1 MQQQDMREPSLEHST
16 VTVRGLLPEDMQAV
30 IALDAKTTG
39 RRREEYFKVKLEQ
52 NLVETGIKVSLAAEY
67 DDLFAGFLLARVF
80 YGEFGQSEQVA
91 VLDTLVAHPDFRRKG
106 IGKALLEQLCMNLK
120 ALGVTRLQTEVLWDD
135 MDLIRFFHD
144 VGFSPAQ
151 RLCLDYD
158 LA

>member
-1 MQQQDMREPSLEHST
+1 MQQSTLEHS
-16 VTVRGLLPEDMQAV
+16 VITVRGLLPEDMEAV
-30 IALDAKTTG
+30 VALDAKTVG
-39 RRREEYFKVKLEQ
+39 QRREEYFKVKLEQ

-106 IGKALLEQLCMNLK
+106 IGKALLDQLCTNLK
-120 ALGVTRLQTEVLWDD
+120 ALGVTRLQTEVHWDN
-135 MDLIRFFHD
+135 MDLLRFFHD
-144 VGFSPAQ
+144 SGFTPAQ

-158 LA
+158 LV